1 MPSTHR
7 IVISVILSL
16 VVMLAARFV
25 HEHPGRERHAEMER
39 RISIASERTRA
50 LQEENLRKLRQLDA
64 ASGDPDAIAYR
75 ARTEFS
81 FVRADEQV
89 LLFPEATR

>member
-1 MPSTHR
+1 
-7 IVISVILSL
+7 
-16 VVMLAARFV
+16 
-25 HEHPGRERHAEMER
+25 MER
-39 RISIASERTRA
+39 RIAIASERTRA

-64 ASGDPDAIAYR
+64 ASGDPAAIAYR

-89 LLFPEATR
+89 LLFPDPTR

>member
-1 MPSTHR
+1 MPTTHR
-7 IVISVILSL
+7 IVISVFLALIVL
-16 VVMLAARFV
+16 LAARFV

-39 RISIASERTRA
+39 RIASASERARA

-64 ASGDPDAIAYR
+64 ASGDPAAIAYR

-81 FVRADEQV
+81 FVRSDEQV
-89 LLFPEATR
+89 LLFPEPKR

>member
-1 MPSTHR
+1 MPTTHR
-7 IVISVILSL
+7 IVISVLL
-16 VVMLAARFV
+16 ALTVLFAARFV

-64 ASGDPDAIAYR
+64 ASGDPAAIAYR

-89 LLFPEATR
+89 RLFPEPTR

>member
-1 MPSTHR
+1 MPTTHR
-7 IVISVILSL
+7 IVISVLL
-16 VVMLAARFV
+16 AVVVLFAARFV
-25 HEHPGRERHAEMER
+25 HEHPGRERHVEMER
-39 RISIASERTRA
+39 RIAIADERARA

-64 ASGDPDAIAYR
+64 ASGDPAAIEYR

-89 LLFPEATR
+89 LLFPEPTR